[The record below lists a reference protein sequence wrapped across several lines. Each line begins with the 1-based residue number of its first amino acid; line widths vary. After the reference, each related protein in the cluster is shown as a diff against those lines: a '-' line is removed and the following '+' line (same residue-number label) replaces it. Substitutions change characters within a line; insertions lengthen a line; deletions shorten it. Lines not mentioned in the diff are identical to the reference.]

1 VRGTDFSR
9 NTFGSDLWG
18 AQVNAIAGLTR
29 RFTPNFLVGVLGGY
43 EMFDYRSDA
52 LLGRLKGDGW
62 TLGSYLGWKI
72 TQGVRF
78 DAGVAYSGI
87 GYDGTAATAAGSF
100 TGNRW
105 LVTSGITGAYSNFG
119 IQIEP
124 SARVYAL
131 WEHENAYTDTLGI
144 LQPARDFS
152 TGRASG
158 GVKLAYPVAWS
169 ATTILTPYVGLYS
182 DYYFNSDSAGVP
194 APGAIPFIVLDG
206 WSARAIGGLTA
217 TFGNGAQLSI
227 GGERSGIGGSFGL
240 WTYRARASLPFGA
253 Q

>member
-1 VRGTDFSR
+1 
-9 NTFGSDLWG
+9 
-18 AQVNAIAGLTR
+18 
-29 RFTPNFLVGVLGGY
+29 
-43 EMFDYRSDA
+43 M
-52 LLGRLKGDGW
+52 
-62 TLGSYLGWKI
+62 
-72 TQGVRF
+72 
-78 DAGVAYSGI
+78 
-87 GYDGTAATAAGSF
+87 
-100 TGNRW
+100 
-105 LVTSGITGAYSNFG
+105 
-119 IQIEP
+119 
-124 SARVYAL
+124 

-182 DYYFNSDSAGVP
+182 DYYFNSDSARAP

-217 TFGNGAQLSI
+217 SFGNGAQLSI